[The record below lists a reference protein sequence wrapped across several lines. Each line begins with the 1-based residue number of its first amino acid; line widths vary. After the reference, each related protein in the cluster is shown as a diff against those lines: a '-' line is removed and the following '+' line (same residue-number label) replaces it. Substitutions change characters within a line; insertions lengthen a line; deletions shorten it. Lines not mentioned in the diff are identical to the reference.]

1 MIHYVPVVEKIFP
14 IGTGIEP
21 AVSGLAIH
29 SLNQGPYSRGGKRTG
44 IQHDHAEGDGF
55 DSRSVQDLFVEEIS
69 LTSLGIEYLRACHT
83 IYTCK
88 MEDEEQRLII
98 MRKAFQMFD
107 TTKCGFIDT
116 VKISTILNTLGQQFD
131 EGELQDLIDE
141 EDPEETGRV
150 NFDQFANI
158 ASNFLIEDE
167 DSEAIQQ
174 ELKEAFRMYDREG
187 NGYITTSWPT
197 ADRGGSDDLEC
208 WLPKNFIRPLVL
220 SARMRGVVIVVVRG
234 SCACMD
240 FTLKEILAA
249 LDDKLTNDDLD
260 GMINEID
267 ADGSGTVD
275 FDEFMEMMTG
285 E

>member
-1 MIHYVPVVEKIFP
+1 
-14 IGTGIEP
+14 
-21 AVSGLAIH
+21 
-29 SLNQGPYSRGGKRTG
+29 
-44 IQHDHAEGDGF
+44 
-55 DSRSVQDLFVEEIS
+55 
-69 LTSLGIEYLRACHT
+69 
-83 IYTCK
+83 
-88 MEDEEQRLII
+88 
-98 MRKAFQMFD
+98 MFD

-187 NGYITTSWPT
+187 NGYITTS
-197 ADRGGSDDLEC
+197 
-208 WLPKNFIRPLVL
+208 
-220 SARMRGVVIVVVRG
+220 
-234 SCACMD
+234 
-240 FTLKEILAA
+240 TLKEILAA

>member
-1 MIHYVPVVEKIFP
+1 
-14 IGTGIEP
+14 
-21 AVSGLAIH
+21 
-29 SLNQGPYSRGGKRTG
+29 
-44 IQHDHAEGDGF
+44 
-55 DSRSVQDLFVEEIS
+55 
-69 LTSLGIEYLRACHT
+69 
-83 IYTCK
+83 
-88 MEDEEQRLII
+88 

-131 EGELQDLIDE
+131 EGELQALIDE

-167 DSEAIQQ
+167 DAEAMQQ
-174 ELKEAFRMYDREG
+174 ELKEAFRLYDREG
-187 NGYITTSWPT
+187 NGYITTS
-197 ADRGGSDDLEC
+197 
-208 WLPKNFIRPLVL
+208 
-220 SARMRGVVIVVVRG
+220 
-234 SCACMD
+234 
-240 FTLKEILAA
+240 TLKEILGA

-275 FDEFMEMMTG
+275 FEEFMEMMTG

>member
-1 MIHYVPVVEKIFP
+1 MAKNLRRASSI
-14 IGTGIEP
+14 
-21 AVSGLAIH
+21 AV
-29 SLNQGPYSRGGKRTG
+29 Y
-44 IQHDHAEGDGF
+44 D
-55 DSRSVQDLFVEEIS
+55 
-69 LTSLGIEYLRACHT
+69 
-83 IYTCK
+83 
-88 MEDEEQRLII
+88 EDEEQRLII

-187 NGYITTSWPT
+187 NGYITTS
-197 ADRGGSDDLEC
+197 
-208 WLPKNFIRPLVL
+208 
-220 SARMRGVVIVVVRG
+220 
-234 SCACMD
+234 
-240 FTLKEILAA
+240 TLKEILAA